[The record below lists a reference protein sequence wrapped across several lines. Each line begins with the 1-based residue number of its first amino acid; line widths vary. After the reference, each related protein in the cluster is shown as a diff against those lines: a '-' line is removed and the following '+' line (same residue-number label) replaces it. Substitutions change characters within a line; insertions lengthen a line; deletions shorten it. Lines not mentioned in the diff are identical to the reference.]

1 MNLLDLVF
9 PKTCLGCGRGGA
21 YICSDCLALV
31 RIAQPICPYC
41 ERASIDGVTHTRCQK
56 KFGIDGLISIWKY
69 EGVIRKAILALKY
82 KYVTLIGQ
90 ELSGRFLSVLRS
102 QNIKYY
108 IPSTG
113 TMVPI
118 PIYWHRQNVRGFNQ
132 SIEVGK
138 SIAEAMAWK
147 FLPGLLIKKQPT
159 VSQAE
164 LKGNERRQNLKGV
177 FVLDS
182 KYQLDSITSCANST
196 ILFDDVFTTGSTLRE
211 AAKVLRRVGVEKVW
225 GLTIAR

>member
-1 MNLLDLVF
+1 MGLLDLVF

-21 YICSDCLALV
+21 YICPDCLAGV
-31 RIAQPICPYC
+31 RPAQPICPYC
-41 ERASIDGVTHTRCQK
+41 ERASIDGVTHIKCQK
-56 KFGIDGLISIWKY
+56 KLGLDGLISIWEY

-90 ELSGRFLSVLRS
+90 ELSGCFLSEIQS
-102 QNIKYY
+102 QNTRYY
-108 IPSTG
+108 IPNTG
-113 TMVPI
+113 VMVPI

-138 SIAEAMAWK
+138 SVAGEMGWE
-147 FLPGLLIKKQPT
+147 FLPDLLIKKQPT

-164 LKGNERRQNLKGV
+164 LKGDERRQNLKGV
-177 FVLDS
+177 FALGSKLPLPDS
-182 KYQLDSITSCANST
+182 V

-211 AAKVLRRVGVEKVW
+211 AAKVLKRVGVGKVW